1 MALAIRRLLKRSRS
15 VVIVLTLVS
24 VVLWSFLSNKQ
35 SFLIDR
41 YRQQFSAV
49 LRSNTSS
56 AAAASVLVAVDR
68 TTATRS
74 PLGLDSS
81 DPTTNAT
88 QAGRRRR
95 KVTIEL
101 VGCARLGNHLF
112 GHASMLGLADRHR
125 LDPVISSAS
134 KLFLSTFDAGIPSEN
149 RAFSGWKTCEEKLPS
164 GYDESVDEKIRL
176 ASGADIL
183 LFGYFQ
189 SWRYFDH
196 IRHRIVRHFR
206 FKPAT
211 AEKAA
216 KVIESMTD
224 KYLHRSNLSLV
235 VNGSRSDIV
244 LVGVHVRR
252 GDMIGPSSLEKGY
265 TVASPEYLKRAMA
278 LMEDRSS
285 SNGSVAVI
293 YVVVSDDIPWCR
305 VHVTSQRF
313 PVEYVSNSAEVDLA
327 ILASCNHTI
336 FTVGSF
342 GWWAAYLAGGL
353 TVYYRDFP
361 ANGSQLSK
369 GFRAD
374 DYFHPSWV
382 GLS

>member
-1 MALAIRRLLKRSRS
+1 MAVAIRRLLKRSRS
-15 VVIVLTLVS
+15 VVIVLTLVF
-24 VVLWSFLSNKQ
+24 VVLWSLLRPNKQ
-35 SFLIDR
+35 SFLVER
-41 YRQQFSAV
+41 SRQQFPA
-49 LRSNTSS
+49 LRSNTSTPV
-56 AAAASVLVAVDR
+56 AATDR

-74 PLGLDSS
+74 PLVFDSS
-81 DPTTNAT
+81 GRANVT
-88 QAGRRRR
+88 QMGRRRR
-95 KVTIEL
+95 KITVEL

-134 KLFLSTFDAGIPSEN
+134 KLFLSTFDVGIPSEN
-149 RAFSGWKTCEEKLPS
+149 RASSGWKTCEERISS
-164 GYDESVDEKIRL
+164 GYDDGVDDQIR
-176 ASGADIL
+176 SSSSGGADVL

-206 FKPAT
+206 FKPST
-211 AEKAA
+211 TEQAA
-216 KVIESMTD
+216 KLLKSLTD
-224 KYLHRSNLSLV
+224 KYSHRSNLSLV
-235 VNGSRSDIV
+235 VNGSRSDVV
-244 LVGVHVRR
+244 LVGIHVRR
-252 GDMIGPSSLEKGY
+252 GDMMSLLERGY

-278 LMEDRSS
+278 LMEDRISGS
-285 SNGSVAVI
+285 SNDSVAVI

-313 PVEYVSNSAEVDLA
+313 PVEYVSGSAEVDLA

-342 GWWAAYLAGGL
+342 GWWAAYLAGGM
-353 TVYYRDFP
+353 TVYYKDYP
-361 ANGSQLSK
+361 VNGSELSK
-369 GFRAD
+369 GFRAA